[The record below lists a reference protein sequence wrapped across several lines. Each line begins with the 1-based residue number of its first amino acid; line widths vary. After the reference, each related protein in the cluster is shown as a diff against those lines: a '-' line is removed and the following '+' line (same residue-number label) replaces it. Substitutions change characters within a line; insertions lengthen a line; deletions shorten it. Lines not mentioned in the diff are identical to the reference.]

1 MKKEKYYSI
10 SKKKILDFGIFIFVG
25 LLLFIFISSFFSE
38 MQAFF
43 YTISGYVFL
52 ITFNKHFKIYHL
64 GIRQYIGFLFL
75 LVFLFSVFVN
85 KVSLLPLTTKG
96 SGTILNLII
105 GLGLFFIKIKPYDS
119 KMKKE

>member
-52 ITFNKHFKIYHL
+52 ITFNK
-64 GIRQYIGFLFL
+64 LFGSI
-75 LVFLFSVFVN
+75 FNETHGYVN
-85 KVSLLPLTTKG
+85 VICVKCGKEKR
-96 SGTILNLII
+96 I
-105 GLGLFFIKIKPYDS
+105 GLNKS
-119 KMKKE
+119 MWNS